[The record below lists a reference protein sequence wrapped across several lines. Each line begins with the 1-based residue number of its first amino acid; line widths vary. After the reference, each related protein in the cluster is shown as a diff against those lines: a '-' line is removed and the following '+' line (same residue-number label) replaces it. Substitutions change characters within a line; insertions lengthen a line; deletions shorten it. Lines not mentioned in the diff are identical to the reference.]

1 MAIHGSLDISFVL
14 VDGYDITSLLPGGM
28 TVGPDTAVTE
38 NIRSYGEG
46 WPRFADTGSRLAGS
60 ITLMALYDDA
70 AGATRDVFVEKEGIN
85 RVIVWCVGG
94 NVIGRRFQGY
104 AGQIGQKITR
114 IAADATFTKANV
126 EYNANGA
133 SENGVILHPLGA
145 ETAGGDTTA
154 SSVDWS
160 TDVRARSAV
169 IASSS
174 VANPSVI
181 TTTGPHGLVTG
192 QKVVIAGHSGSTPA
206 INGQQTVTVLTPTT
220 FSITGVNVTVA
231 GTGGTVTHASTVLG
245 GSAYIACSALT
256 LGGYDNIV
264 GKVQHS
270 ADNSTFADLVTFTAI
285 TTALVAERL
294 TTTATVNRYLA
305 SAWAFGGSG
314 TAPSATL
321 FIGFQR
327 AADS

>member
-1 MAIHGSLDISFVL
+1 MATYGSHDISFVL
-14 VDGYDITSLLPGGM
+14 VDGYDVTSLLPDGM
-28 TVGPDTAVTE
+28 DVGADTAVTE

-60 ITLMALYDDA
+60 LTLKAIYDDA
-70 AGATRDVFVEKEGIN
+70 AGATRDAFVGQQGVN

-104 AGQIGQKITR
+104 AGQIGQKVTR
-114 IAADATFTKANV
+114 IAADAKFTRANV

-133 SENGVILHPLGA
+133 SENGVILHALGA
-145 ETAGGDTTA
+145 ETAAGDTTA

-169 IASSS
+169 IATSSL
-174 VANPSVI
+174 ANPSVI
-181 TTTGPHGLVTG
+181 TTTGPHGLTSG
-192 QKVVIAGHSGSTPA
+192 QKVVIAGHSGSTPS
-206 INGQQTVTVLTPTT
+206 INGQQTATVISPTT
-220 FSITGVNVTVA
+220 FSIAVNVSA
-231 GTGGTVTHASTVLG
+231 GGTGGTVTHASTLLG
-245 GSAYIACSALT
+245 GSAYIACTALT

-285 TTALVAERL
+285 TVALKAERK

-305 SAWAFGGSG
+305 AAWAFGGSG
-314 TAPSATL
+314 TSPSATI

-327 AADS
+327 AADY